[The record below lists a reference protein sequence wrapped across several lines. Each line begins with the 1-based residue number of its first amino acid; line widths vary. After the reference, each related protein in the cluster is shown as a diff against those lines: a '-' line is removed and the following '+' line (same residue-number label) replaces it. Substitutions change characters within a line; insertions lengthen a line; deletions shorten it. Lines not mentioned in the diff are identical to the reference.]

1 MAKEVL
7 STDFKD
13 DVLNESMD
21 GRRRYTIIDNGDGT
35 ISLEDVSTYDQQG
48 SLFGQAL
55 LNAFAKAINESL
67 DKAVVVEEL
76 ADVAAVT
83 EAGYLPGAKSVAEL
97 NKNMGGLSFGKDGDG
112 NYGYYGADGS
122 LIPFKSGP
130 ELVARINALSTNT
143 TSGESFEVDCSGI
156 NGYKSL
162 TVTSFL
168 FVPITTRVYY
178 DASNFGGTYTSTKED
193 LNPENLAYDGI
204 TGILTGTYAYTNA
217 NQSSSGR
224 AGGFKVMAYEVYIS
238 GIGSSNTGGSDECNH
253 ILQEKTVTPSDV
265 VQEIVADSN
274 YYGLSKVVVEASGV
288 IDEIPTAEGVAF

>member
-1 MAKEVL
+1 MAHKIDYKNAVFDKRKWVITE
-7 STDFKD
+7 
-13 DVLNESMD
+13 NED
-21 GRRRYTIIDNGDGT
+21 GTYTIEDATAYEQEGDVIGADYFNEMGAAMNEAENG
-35 ISLEDVSTYDQQG
+35 I
-48 SLFGQAL
+48 A
-55 LNAFAKAINESL
+55 
-67 DKAVVVEEL
+67 
-76 ADVAAVT
+76 AAVPKSFVIKSADDLDALT
-83 EAGYLPGAKSVAEL
+83 EAGFLPDALLVRQL